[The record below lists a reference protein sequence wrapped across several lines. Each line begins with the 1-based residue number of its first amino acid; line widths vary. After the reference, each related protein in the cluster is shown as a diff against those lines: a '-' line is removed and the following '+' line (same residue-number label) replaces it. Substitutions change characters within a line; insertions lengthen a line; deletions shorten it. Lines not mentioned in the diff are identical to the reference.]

1 MATSRLTMFS
11 TSSLPL
17 SDLERGK
24 WWYEGPRQMY
34 SSVVQCVFRRAAL
47 CYSLLFLFI
56 AGPATHWTAVSA
68 PCQPHHNALL
78 MKGMATG
85 QTHQQLLAHK
95 VLQTHH
101 TLWALQHVTGPNRP
115 VAVLMVRDTIGCQ
128 TAVLLFRFRWWWVS
142 VPVMAAEG
150 RRSGSRVH
158 VVVRRELCVAVLV
171 AQWSLGPFVAVWR
184 SAGIRSRG
192 ICLLAAL
199 GVWMWTIC
207 LFVQLSVRILSP
219 VSTISS
225 EPPGWQGFNV
235 IHVY

>member
-1 MATSRLTMFS
+1 M
-11 TSSLPL
+11 
-17 SDLERGK
+17 
-24 WWYEGPRQMY
+24 
-34 SSVVQCVFRRAAL
+34 QCVFRRAAR
-47 CYSLLFLFI
+47 CNSLLFLFI

-68 PCQPHHNALL
+68 SCQPHHNALL

-101 TLWALQHVTGPNRP
+101 ALWALQHVTGPNRP
-115 VAVLMVRDTIGCQ
+115 VAVLMVRDAIRCR
-128 TAVLLFRFRWWWVS
+128 TAVLLLRFSRWRRAS

-150 RRSGSRVH
+150 RLSSSSSSRVR
-158 VVVRRELCVAVLV
+158 VVVCRELCVAVLV
-171 AQWSLGPFVAVWR
+171 AQRSLGPSVAVWR
-184 SAGIRSRG
+184 SAGICSRG

-199 GVWMWTIC
+199 CVWVWTIC
-207 LFVQLSVRILSP
+207 LFVRLSVRILSP
-219 VSTISS
+219 VLTISS